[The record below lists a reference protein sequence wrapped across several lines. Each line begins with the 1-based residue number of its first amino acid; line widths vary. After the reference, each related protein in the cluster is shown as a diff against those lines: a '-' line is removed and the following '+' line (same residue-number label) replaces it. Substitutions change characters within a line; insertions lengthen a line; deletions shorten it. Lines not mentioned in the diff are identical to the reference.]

1 MLRAVSTEFVAV
13 VALGYLLGSC
23 PWGYWLVRAF
33 RNQDVRTVG
42 SGNIGISN
50 VWRTYGWTLG
60 LPLVALD
67 FGKGFVPA
75 LLGVELISHT
85 AGLVAGAAAMI
96 GHARPLFLR
105 FERGGKMIATGGG
118 AMFAV
123 APLAATAGLGIWL
136 VIFLLFGYASVASLG
151 TAAFMPA
158 AAWLFGYP
166 ASVTAFALAALVVV
180 AYLHRSN
187 LDRLRH
193 GLEHRSRVA
202 VIPRLRLQR

>member
-1 MLRAVSTEFVAV
+1 VTFAAV
-13 VALGYLLGSC
+13 VLLGYLLGSC
-23 PWGYWLVRAF
+23 PWGYWLVRGF
-33 RNQDVRTVG
+33 RGEDVRTVG
-42 SGNIGISN
+42 SGNTGISN

-60 LPLVALD
+60 VPLVALD

-75 LLGVELISHT
+75 LLGVALISHT

-123 APLAATAGLGIWL
+123 APLAATAGLAIWL
-136 VIFLLFGYASVASLG
+136 VIFLLFGYASVASLS
-151 TAAFMPA
+151 TAVCLPVI
-158 AAWLFGYP
+158 AWLLGYP
-166 ASVTAFALAALVVV
+166 TIVVAFTAGALVVV

-193 GLEHRSRVA
+193 GLEHRSRIA

>member
-1 MLRAVSTEFVAV
+1 MTFAAV
-13 VALGYLLGSC
+13 VVLGYLLGSC

-33 RNQDVRTVG
+33 RDEDVRTVG

-60 LPLVALD
+60 VPLVVLD

-75 LLGVELISHT
+75 LLGVQLISHT

-123 APLAATAGLGIWL
+123 APLAATTGLAIWL
-136 VIFLLFGYASVASLG
+136 VIFLLFGYASVASLS
-151 TAAFMPA
+151 TAVCLPVIT
-158 AAWLFGYP
+158 WLLGYP
-166 ASVTAFALAALVVV
+166 TVVVAFTAGALVVV
-180 AYLHRSN
+180 AYLHRAN

-193 GLEHRSRVA
+193 GLEHRSRIA

>member
-1 MLRAVSTEFVAV
+1 MTFAAV
-13 VALGYLLGSC
+13 VVLGYLLGSC

-33 RNQDVRTVG
+33 RDEDVRTVG

-75 LLGVELISHT
+75 LLGVVLVSHT
-85 AGLVAGAAAMI
+85 AGLVAGAAAMV

-123 APLAATAGLGIWL
+123 APLAAAGGLAIWL
-136 VIFLLFGYASVASLG
+136 VIFLLFGYASVASLS
-151 TAAFMPA
+151 TAVCVPFL
-158 AAWLFGYP
+158 AWLFGYP
-166 ASVTAFALAALVVV
+166 TVVVAFTAGALVVV
-180 AYLHRSN
+180 AYLHRTN

-193 GLEHRSRVA
+193 GLEHRSRIA